1 MSKDRRID
9 LNSTLQ
15 SNLRGSMKRANREA
29 IPNGA
34 RDSVLA
40 KESGSLKSRE

>member
-1 MSKDRRID
+1 MSTDRRID
-9 LNSTLQ
+9 LNSAPQ
-15 SNLRGSMKRANREA
+15 SNLRGSIRRVNREA

-40 KESGSLKSRE
+40 KESGSLKSKE